1 MEHPEHILI
10 LNYIDGLLP
19 DNDLRALEA
28 HIAICPSCS
37 RAAERERALSTALR
51 SQEPSRPSSSFDRR
65 VLDTIIPA
73 TTRRERERSLLR
85 RHAGLI
91 VLCVM
96 TIVIVLLSSGE
107 SSSST
112 SWLQPLQQTISAY
125 LQPTI
130 ARVSDAVTHSI
141 APAREAAHRGGS
153 VLEIF
158 ALALLGLAV
167 LGALDRLLAPHLRKS
182 RLR

>member
-19 DNDLRALEA
+19 DSDVRALEA
-28 HIAICPSCS
+28 HIAICRSCS

-51 SQEPSRPSSSFDRR
+51 SQELSRPSSSFDRR

-73 TTRRERERSLLR
+73 TAHREGERSLLR
-85 RHAGLI
+85 RHAGLL

-96 TIVIVLLSSGE
+96 TVAIVLLSSGE

-112 SWLQPLQQTISAY
+112 SWFRPVQQAISAW
-125 LQPTI
+125 LQPTV

-141 APAREAAHRGGS
+141 DPVREVAHRGSS
-153 VLEIF
+153 VIEIF
-158 ALALLGLAV
+158 ALALLGLAALAV
-167 LGALDRLLAPHLRKS
+167 LDRLISPRLRKS
-182 RLR
+182 RFR